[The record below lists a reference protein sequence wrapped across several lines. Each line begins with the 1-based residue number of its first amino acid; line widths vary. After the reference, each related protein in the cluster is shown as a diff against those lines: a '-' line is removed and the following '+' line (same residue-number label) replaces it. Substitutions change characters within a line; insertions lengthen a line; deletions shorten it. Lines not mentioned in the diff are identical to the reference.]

1 MRKTV
6 KSTEA
11 ILESLLFASR
21 WLLAPLYFGLIGALI
36 ALLVVFFQEL
46 LHIIP
51 LLQTLQPEKIILAVL
66 SLIDISLAGNLVM
79 IVMFSGYEN
88 FVSKMNVQHEDKP
101 GWMGKI
107 DFGGLKLKLVASI
120 AAISA
125 IQLLKYFMDI
135 ANISADKLMWLVI
148 VHITFVVSGVLLA
161 VMDYVTALTAKMG
174 YKGTD

>member
-1 MRKTV
+1 MQRIEKT
-6 KSTEA
+6 
-11 ILESLLFASR
+11 LETTLFASR
-21 WLLAPLYFGLIGALI
+21 WLLAPLYLGLIGALL
-36 ALLVVFFQEL
+36 ALVFVFFMDLFHL
-46 LHIIP
+46 LP
-51 LLQTLQPEKIILAVL
+51 SLLTLSPEKIILAVL

-88 FVSKMNVQHEDKP
+88 FVSKMDIKHVDKP

-135 ANISADKLMWLVI
+135 SNISETKLMWLVI

-161 VMDYVTALTAKMG
+161 LMDYITAITAKAG
-174 YKGTD
+174 YKSSD